1 MSPCTLF
8 NFTPQNTADADY
20 IDIMQDERPSRK
32 LKSENRVGL
41 SVLFWVLVD
50 NFTQLYNFLTRSRSR
65 SRPKDEPTPPPM
77 SVSPDSK
84 PVSRLP
90 SRPLSSTTV
99 TPKPRKQLPA
109 KPLPP
114 DPPSRPSTPKP
125 SGARQKLHDL
135 FGIPLGRKSSR
146 SRSRSRPASP
156 RSSLDVPPLPTDDDL
171 TPRPRKSLV
180 HSISRPRSPS
190 PSPAPKVLRVT
201 NATTTSSSTGSTAAS
216 IKISKFFAKSSSP
229 PSIPDPNR
237 TPKASATPHPG
248 PPILPPMPSI
258 VSAPIRRVSSLHRRS
273 LKDPVIEPSSP
284 PKIIHTPPTPLK
296 NTPSNGSKSAS
307 ARLGYHAAKAS
318 MDSGYRYRGATM
330 SILDE
335 EAASQ
340 KSKSKDAHQQYLPSS
355 QPVPRPPGP
364 IKMSS
369 SARSTKHGSFDFE
382 RPGWGASIIQRTG
395 SNGTSGTGGSRNDT
409 QSKERESV
417 YGPGLAGVG
426 TLQRE
431 ASVKR
436 NQEREE
442 MQRTKERARKAAQ
455 ATVIADKEKDSR
467 PRARAS
473 HYPTAQGSSTTPSEH
488 VHGSTSTA
496 GTGASATAAATGK
509 SSSMSKA
516 TGRRHHGMKTAS
528 GSGISRLIGLTAQH
542 GPFSFERPVP
552 SPTWS
557 TGTATSTGTVAHSEV
572 TASWKGRKAE
582 KERERVR
589 DELER
594 QRESRRGGARKAGDR
609 APVPVPSVLEFTP
622 SHGGSGSNAG
632 HRSGTKG
639 RSLDLGLGLAWA
651 PSKVDEWWIVQ
662 RDWSINLRVDDDG
675 EVGRSASGNGRPR
688 GQQDREVERSK
699 LGKEVAEMFKNALD
713 PEAFALFKRY
723 AHQFDA
729 NQIPFD
735 GPTGIVSLVEHL
747 LVSAPHLGDE
757 GKRCLLDKFV
767 RVLLQQA

>member
-1 MSPCTLF
+1 
-8 NFTPQNTADADY
+8 
-20 IDIMQDERPSRK
+20 
-32 LKSENRVGL
+32 
-41 SVLFWVLVD
+41 
-50 NFTQLYNFLTRSRSR
+50 
-65 SRPKDEPTPPPM
+65 
-77 SVSPDSK
+77 
-84 PVSRLP
+84 
-90 SRPLSSTTV
+90 
-99 TPKPRKQLPA
+99 
-109 KPLPP
+109 
-114 DPPSRPSTPKP
+114 
-125 SGARQKLHDL
+125 
-135 FGIPLGRKSSR
+135 
-146 SRSRSRPASP
+146 
-156 RSSLDVPPLPTDDDL
+156 
-171 TPRPRKSLV
+171 
-180 HSISRPRSPS
+180 
-190 PSPAPKVLRVT
+190 
-201 NATTTSSSTGSTAAS
+201 
-216 IKISKFFAKSSSP
+216 
-229 PSIPDPNR
+229 
-237 TPKASATPHPG
+237 
-248 PPILPPMPSI
+248 
-258 VSAPIRRVSSLHRRS
+258 
-273 LKDPVIEPSSP
+273 
-284 PKIIHTPPTPLK
+284 
-296 NTPSNGSKSAS
+296 
-307 ARLGYHAAKAS
+307 
-318 MDSGYRYRGATM
+318 M

-340 KSKSKDAHQQYLPSS
+340 KSKSKDADQQYLPSS

-382 RPGWGASIIQRTG
+382 RPGWGAAIIQRTG

-442 MQRTKERARKAAQ
+442 MQKTKERARKAAQ

-467 PRARAS
+467 PRVRAA
-473 HYPTAQGSSTTPSEH
+473 HHPIAQGSSTTASEH

-609 APVPVPSVLEFTP
+609 APVPVPSVLAFTP

-651 PSKVDEWWIVQ
+651 PSKVREDALLPSSTFFSRSTSGGSSSAIG
-662 RDWSINLRVDDDG
+662 RSTSGSTTTGRSG
-675 EVGRSASGNGRPR
+675 ESGSGSTNTSHHPVSRSASGNGRPR